1 MEFVTLPIRASFT
14 GALGCSL
21 PILLLLTP
29 LVLGSPA
36 QAQRGRRPALGTAA
50 PVPMQPS
57 WQSPREL
64 ERANHDLAEAQRHL
78 AEASFFAQRGSSPE
92 AARLLELSRQ
102 SLTEAQNALQRG
114 NVFAVREQAKAAE
127 NLAKAAKALYEA
139 ELGFGS
145 RPGRS
150 FFEAPLRAQESLS
163 RLQAEMA
170 FANITAGP
178 VAELQQQAQQLLSR
192 VNTDPGSYTFA
203 DYSRSKAAHH
213 SARAAL
219 HLLAAERLSGLGSL
233 GS

>member
-1 MEFVTLPIRASFT
+1 MTIRASFT
-14 GALGCSL
+14 RALGCSL
-21 PILLLLTP
+21 PILVLLTP

-57 WQSPREL
+57 WQSPR
-64 ERANHDLAEAQRHL
+64 ASHDLAKAQRHL

-102 SLTEAQNALQRG
+102 SLAEAQNALQGG
-114 NVFAVREQAKAAE
+114 NVFAAREQAKAAE
-127 NLAKAAKALYEA
+127 NLAKAAQALYEA

-150 FFEAPLRAQESLS
+150 FFEAPFRAQEYLS
-163 RLQAEMA
+163 RLQAEMT
-170 FANITAGP
+170 FANITSGP
-178 VAELQQQAQQLLSR
+178 VADLQQQAQQLLSR
-192 VNTDPGSYTFA
+192 VNPDPGSYTFA
-203 DYSRSKAAHH
+203 DYSRSRAARH
-213 SARAAL
+213 SASAAL

-233 GS
+233 GSL

>member
-1 MEFVTLPIRASFT
+1 
-14 GALGCSL
+14 
-21 PILLLLTP
+21 
-29 LVLGSPA
+29 
-36 QAQRGRRPALGTAA
+36 
-50 PVPMQPS
+50 MQPS

-64 ERANHDLAEAQRHL
+64 ERVNHDLAKAQRHL
-78 AEASFFAQRGSSPE
+78 AEASFFAQRGST
-92 AARLLELSRQ
+92 RLLELSRQ
-102 SLTEAQNALQRG
+102 SLAEAQNTLQRG
-114 NVFAVREQAKAAE
+114 NVFAAREQAKAAE

-219 HLLAAERLSGLGSL
+219 HLLAVERLLGVSF
-233 GS
+233 

>member
-1 MEFVTLPIRASFT
+1 MTMRASFT
-14 GALGCSL
+14 RALGCSL

-36 QAQRGRRPALGTAA
+36 QAQRSRRSTPGTAA

-64 ERANHDLAEAQRHL
+64 ERASRDLAKAQRHL

-102 SLTEAQNALQRG
+102 SLAEAQNALQGG
-114 NVFAVREQAKAAE
+114 NVFAAREQAKAAE
-127 NLAKAAKALYEA
+127 NLAKAAKTLYEA
-139 ELGFGS
+139 ELGFGG

-150 FFEAPLRAQESLS
+150 FFEAPFRAQESLS
-163 RLQAEMA
+163 RLQAEMT
-170 FANITAGP
+170 FANITSGP
-178 VAELQQQAQQLLSR
+178 VADLQQQAQQLLSR
-192 VNTDPGSYTFA
+192 VNADPGSYTFA
-203 DYSRSKAAHH
+203 DYSRSKAARH

-233 GS
+233 SSL

>member
-1 MEFVTLPIRASFT
+1 MTIRASFT
-14 GALGCSL
+14 RALGCSL
-21 PILLLLTP
+21 PILVLLTP

-57 WQSPREL
+57 WQSPR
-64 ERANHDLAEAQRHL
+64 ANRDLAKAQRHL

-102 SLTEAQNALQRG
+102 SLAEAQNALQGG
-114 NVFAVREQAKAAE
+114 NVFAAREQAKAAE
-127 NLAKAAKALYEA
+127 NLAKAAQALYEA

-150 FFEAPLRAQESLS
+150 FFEAPFRAQEYLS
-163 RLQAEMA
+163 RLQAEMT
-170 FANITAGP
+170 FANITSGP

-192 VNTDPGSYTFA
+192 VNADPGSYTFA
-203 DYSRSKAAHH
+203 DYSRSRAARH

-233 GS
+233 GSL

>member
-1 MEFVTLPIRASFT
+1 MTIRASFT

-64 ERANHDLAEAQRHL
+64 ERASHDLAKAQRHL

-102 SLTEAQNALQRG
+102 SLAEAQNALQRG

-139 ELGFGS
+139 ELALGAVLAVPSS
-145 RPGRS
+145 RPPC
-150 FFEAPLRAQESLS
+150 APKSPS
-163 RLQAEMA
+163 
-170 FANITAGP
+170 AGCRRRWP
-178 VAELQQQAQQLLSR
+178 SPTSPPALWPSC
-192 VNTDPGSYTFA
+192 S
-203 DYSRSKAAHH
+203 SKP
-213 SARAAL
+213 S
-219 HLLAAERLSGLGSL
+219 SC
-233 GS
+233 